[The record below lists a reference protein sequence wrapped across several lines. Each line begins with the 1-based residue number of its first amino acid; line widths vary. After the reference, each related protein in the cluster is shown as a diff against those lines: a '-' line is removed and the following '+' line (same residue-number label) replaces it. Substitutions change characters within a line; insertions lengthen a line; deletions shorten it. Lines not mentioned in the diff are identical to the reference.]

1 MLNPEPLNLGNAPFM
16 SSKKA
21 VIVGYDA
28 VSPLGTDMAT
38 RWERALRGESG
49 VGNLTRFALADNFPV
64 NIAGEVDDIDTA
76 DYPFLSAR
84 QLALWPSPIFKY
96 AMLVVHRAL
105 EKSGIVITPQIAPRV
120 ATTFSSAVGGQ
131 DAVLNADRRMIAENK
146 LPPPYA
152 NPNSCINMV
161 GGKISILT
169 RATGP
174 ITATVTACAT
184 GATSI
189 IIGAMML
196 EQGRADVAL
205 CGAVDFAIVEPIV
218 AGFATMNGAYQIKPD
233 HPDQP
238 PGRASRPFSVD
249 RRGFVV
255 SEGAGSIIIATEE
268 FAKAHG
274 LDYQIEIAG
283 WGMTSDAFHFVAPNF
298 KTVTRCIA
306 EAIDNAGISSHDIA
320 AVNAHAASTKVGD
333 KVEYDALKIVFGD
346 NMPPV
351 TANKSLI
358 GHAMGASSAI
368 ESIFAM
374 EGMLGG
380 WVPPT
385 INYTPDPA
393 LVLDCVPE
401 GARKLD
407 QEYVLKNSFGFG
419 GCNACIVFRRVD

>member
-1 MLNPEPLNLGNAPFM
+1 MT
-16 SSKKA
+16 SKKV

-28 VSPLGTDMAT
+28 VSPLGTDMET
-38 RWERALRGESG
+38 QWQRALGGESG
-49 VGNLTRFALADNFPV
+49 VGKLTRFALAENFPV
-64 NIAGEVDDIDTA
+64 DIAGQVADIDTA

-84 QLALWPSPIFKY
+84 KLALWPSPIFKY
-96 AMLVVHRAL
+96 GMLVVHRAL
-105 EKSGIVITPQIAPRV
+105 EKSGIVITPQLSPRV

-131 DAVLNADRRMIAENK
+131 DAVLKADRRMAAENK

-169 RATGP
+169 NATGP

-184 GATSI
+184 GVTSM

-218 AGFATMNGAYQIKPD
+218 AGFATMNGAYQIKPGQ
-233 HPDQP
+233 PDDP
-238 PGRASRPFSVD
+238 PGGASRPFSVD
-249 RRGFVV
+249 RRGFVI

-268 FAKAHG
+268 FARAQG

-283 WGMTSDAFHFVAPNF
+283 WGMTSDAHHFVAPNF
-298 KTVTRCIA
+298 KTVTQCIA
-306 EAIDNAGISSHDIA
+306 DAIDNAGITSHDVA
-320 AVNAHAASTKVGD
+320 LVNAHAASTKVGD
-333 KVEYDALKIVFGD
+333 KVEYDALKAVFGD
-346 NMPPV
+346 KLPPV
-351 TANKSLI
+351 SANKSLI

-374 EGMLGG
+374 EGMLTSM
-380 WVPPT
+380 VPPT
-385 INYTPDPA
+385 INYTADPE
-393 LVLDCVPE
+393 LILDCVPE
-401 GARKLD
+401 EARKLN

-419 GCNACIVFRRVD
+419 GCNACVVFRRVA